1 MTIFKNNPLHFAL
14 MELDYKK
21 LGLRMGLEI
30 HQQLEGHKLFC
41 SCPTII
47 SKEKPDFT
55 IKRELRASA
64 GETGEIDIAAS
75 HEHKKAKYFLYQ
87 GYKDINCLVETDDE
101 PPHPV
106 NSDALK
112 TALQVAHLLN
122 CEIVDKI
129 QFMRKT
135 VIDGSNTSGFQRT
148 ALIGMNGHI
157 DVNGKKIS
165 IPTVCLEE
173 EACQIIERTKD
184 YDIYNLSR
192 LGIPLVEIATGPDMN
207 TPEECKE
214 AAAKLG
220 MILRS
225 VEGMKRGIGTIRQ
238 DVNMSIKGGERVEIK
253 GFQEY
258 KSIPKVIDNEIKRH
272 LDIISKGKKMAK
284 EVRKAEPDFTT
295 TFLRPMPGADRMYP
309 ETDIPVITP
318 GAVET
323 GKVEL
328 IDEKAARL
336 EKLGLGKDLANAA
349 AKMGKADFVVL
360 MAGKF
365 KNVKAAFIAET
376 IVSYSREILKE
387 KKDPLKIKDEHLERI
402 FSELDNGRISKDSV
416 MAILLDIASDKG
428 LDTGKYSLMNDSEL
442 EKEVKKILSENKG
455 KPEGMLIGIAM
466 GRLKGKADAGKVI
479 AMIKKSI

>member
-1 MTIFKNNPLHFAL
+1 
-14 MELDYKK
+14 MELDYTK
-21 LGLRMGLEI
+21 LGLRCGIEC

-47 SKEKPDFT
+47 SKDKPDFT
-55 IKRELRASA
+55 IRRELRASA
-64 GETGEIDIAAS
+64 GETGEIDIAAA

-106 NSDALK
+106 NQEALK
-112 TALQVAHLLN
+112 VALQVAKLLN
-122 CEIVDKI
+122 CGIVDRI

-148 ALIGMNGHI
+148 ALIGMNGWI

-184 YDIYNLSR
+184 YDVYNLSR
-192 LGIPLVEIATGPDMN
+192 LGIPLIEIATGPDIN

-214 AAAKLG
+214 AAAKIG

-258 KSIPKVIDNEIKRH
+258 KSIPKVLDNEIKRH
-272 LDIISKGKKMAK
+272 LDLLAKGKKVAK
-284 EVRKAEPDFTT
+284 EVRKAEPDLTT
-295 TFLRPMPGADRMYP
+295 SFLRPMPGADRMYP
-309 ETDIPVITP
+309 ETDIPIITP
-318 GAVET
+318 MEMKAE
-323 GKVEL
+323 KVEL
-328 IDEKAARL
+328 LDAKSAKL
-336 EKLGLGKDLANAA
+336 EKFGLGKDLANAA
-349 AKMGKADFVVL
+349 AKMGKADFVVS

-365 KNVKAAFIAET
+365 KNVKPAFIAET
-376 IVSYSREILKE
+376 IVSYTREVLKE
-387 KKDPLKIKDEHLERI
+387 KKDPLKIKDEHLEKI
-402 FSELDNGRISKDSV
+402 FSELNNGRISKDSV
-416 MAILLDIASDKG
+416 MAILLDIASDKE
-428 LDTGKYSLMNDSEL
+428 LDTGRYSLMSDSEL
-442 EKEVKKILSENKG
+442 EKEVKKIITENKG

-466 GRLKGKADAGKVI
+466 GKLKGKADAGKVI
-479 AMIKKSI
+479 GMIKRLSA

>member
-1 MTIFKNNPLHFAL
+1 MD
-14 MELDYKK
+14 LDYKK
-21 LGLRMGLEI
+21 LGLRCGIEC

-41 SCPTII
+41 SCPAII
-47 SKEKPDFT
+47 RKEKPDFT
-55 IKRELRASA
+55 IRRELRASA
-64 GETGEIDIAAS
+64 GETGEVDIAAS
-75 HEHKKAKYFLYQ
+75 HEQKKAKYFLYQ
-87 GYKDINCLVETDDE
+87 GYKDINCLVEIDDE

-106 NSDALK
+106 NQDALK
-112 TALQVAHLLN
+112 TALQLAKLLN
-122 CEIVDKI
+122 CEIVDRI

-148 ALIGMNGHI
+148 ALVGMDGHI

-173 EACQIIERTKD
+173 EACQIIERTNE

-192 LGIPLVEIATGPDMN
+192 LGIPLIEIATGPDMN

-272 LDIISKGKKMAK
+272 LELIAKGRKVAK

-295 TFLRPMPGADRMYP
+295 SFLRPMPGAARMYP
-309 ETDIPVITP
+309 ETDIPVIRP
-318 GAVET
+318 GAVEA

-349 AKMGKADFVVL
+349 AKMGKADFVV
-360 MAGKF
+360 ASAEKF
-365 KNVKAAFIAET
+365 RNVKPAFIAET
-376 IVSYSREILKE
+376 IVSTPTTIKRKE
-387 KKDPLKIKDEHLERI
+387 NIEVNPSDSQFEALFK
-402 FSELDNGRISKDSV
+402 ELNEGRIAKDSGT
-416 MAILLDIASDKG
+416 AILVDLRK
-428 LDTGKYSLMNDSEL
+428 TGKLDFSKYMVMPDKDL
-442 EKEVKKILSENKG
+442 EAEIKKILAENKG

-466 GRLKGKADAGKVI
+466 GKLKGKADASKVI
-479 AMIKKSI
+479 RMIKSQEKHAGTS